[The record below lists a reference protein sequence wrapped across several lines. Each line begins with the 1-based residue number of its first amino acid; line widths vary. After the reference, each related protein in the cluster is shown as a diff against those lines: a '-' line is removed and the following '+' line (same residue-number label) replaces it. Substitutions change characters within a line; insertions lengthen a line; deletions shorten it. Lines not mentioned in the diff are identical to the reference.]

1 MPGSMRKQ
9 KIKVKAITRKKSAK
23 IDKTAGLIR
32 RKPRDS
38 EKVKIFCEIVA
49 DAVKEG
55 VIFKGKRIVEVLPWE
70 D

>member
-1 MPGSMRKQ
+1 MREQ
-9 KIKVKAITRKKSAK
+9 KAKVKAITRRSVR

-38 EKVKIFCEIVA
+38 EKVKIFCEIA
-49 DAVKEG
+49 AEAVKEG
-55 VIFKGKRIVEVLPWE
+55 IIFKGKRIVEVLPWE